1 MHSVSGI
8 LGLAIRAR
16 QVASG
21 ETAMKKLCAKQ
32 AYLMIIADDIG
43 ENGKQKLLNKCHYYN
58 VPYVFIDAQ
67 QLNQA
72 IGKENRKSVAILEK
86 GFAQKLYTCLKG

>member
-1 MHSVSGI
+1 MYSASGI
-8 LGLAIRAR
+8 LGLASRAR